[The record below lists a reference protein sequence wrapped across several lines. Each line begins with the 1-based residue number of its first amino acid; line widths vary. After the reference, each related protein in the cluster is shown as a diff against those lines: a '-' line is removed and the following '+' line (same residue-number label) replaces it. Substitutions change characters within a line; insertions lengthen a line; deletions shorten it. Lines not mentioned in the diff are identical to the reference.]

1 MRAGRPRSQRNGATC
16 LEIST
21 ETVNKLWIKH
31 DHVRPSSSR
40 TTAFSV
46 LHSRAAFTETGVC
59 FSVRSNACCSPMKN
73 RISILFTPG
82 FNRLASEQ
90 HGFPQPFQRFCV
102 RKICERSRAKSL
114 KRLIRKL
121 YCPHPAEAVGE

>member
-1 MRAGRPRSQRNGATC
+1 MRLSFATDGNSKLLVPKDVAGYSETPLVRKLGIKASFRVALVKAPLEFARELAVLIKTF

-46 LHSRAAFTETGVC
+46 LHSRAAFTE
-59 FSVRSNACCSPMKN
+59 N
-73 RISILFTPG
+73 RCLLLSWIKLV
-82 FNRLASEQ
+82 LALQ
-90 HGFPQPFQRFCV
+90 
-102 RKICERSRAKSL
+102 
-114 KRLIRKL
+114 
-121 YCPHPAEAVGE
+121 

>member
-40 TTAFSV
+40 TIAFSV
-46 LHSRAAFTETGVC
+46 LHSRAAFTEARAAAELKAV
-59 FSVRSNACCSPMKN
+59 FSRLFPDK
-73 RISILFTPG
+73 ISLSFTPG
-82 FNRLASEQ
+82 FKRVYLARGRYSYNCIN
-90 HGFPQPFQRFCV
+90 GSCV
-102 RKICERSRAKSL
+102 
-114 KRLIRKL
+114 
-121 YCPHPAEAVGE
+121 